1 MKPAL
6 SMPFGPLKHF
16 PIPEQALACHT
27 AALGKTGSGKTSSVK
42 AIVEQVATNGFRVCV
57 LDTIKSDW
65 WGITSSADGKR
76 PGLPFTILGGP
87 RGHLPLHSNA
97 GAAIGQLVGSGQ
109 LPLSVL
115 DMADFEAGGLQRFFC
130 DFAPALMRSAKGVL
144 YLVIEE
150 AHELAPKERAGF
162 GAENMAIHWAKKLA
176 TAGRS
181 KGIRLIVCTQR
192 TQALHNAVL
201 GSCDT
206 LIAHRLV
213 SPADQEPVLKWL
225 QSQVAN
231 KSSRDEIAQTLA
243 GLPTGTAW
251 VCAAEAEM
259 MQRVKMPLFRTYDN
273 TATPT
278 GDADSEHAVTTAA
291 VDQEQLRTIIGDAVK
306 EAEANDPKRMKL
318 EIAKLKKELAAKP
331 AEAPAVDVGGQ
342 IHQALLVRD
351 GAWMKAVD
359 RFRELAARTLD
370 TLTFMVPSPHDGPA
384 RNFPALKPMTG
395 PTIDGAVHWTKA
407 DSAKMSKQIVRAITV
422 GDSKLSKAE
431 RLILTALAQYHPK
444 PRTKVQVATL
454 TGYAHTG
461 GGFCNALSSLKT
473 AGLMT
478 GSGDSFEITET
489 GFHALG
495 DFDPLPTGGALL
507 NHWLGQ
513 LSKAERSVLEVVADE
528 WPNHLTKEQIAAQ
541 AGYASDGGGFNNA
554 LSRLRTLELI
564 KGRQEISA
572 SADLMDSP

>member
-1 MKPAL
+1 MTTKPAT
-6 SMPFGPLKHF
+6 SMPFGPLRHF
-16 PIPEQALACHT
+16 PIPDEALASHL
-27 AALGKTGSGKTSSVK
+27 AALGKTGAGKTSTVK

-65 WGITSSADGKR
+65 WGITSSADGKH

-87 RGHLPLHSNA
+87 HGHLPLHSSA
-97 GAAIGQLVGSGQ
+97 GGAIGQLVGSGQ
-109 LPLSVL
+109 LPLSII

-130 DFAPALMRSAKGVL
+130 DFAPTLMRSAKGVL

-162 GAENMAIHWAKKLA
+162 GAESMAIHWAKKLA

-201 GSCDT
+201 GSCET
-206 LIAHRLV
+206 LITHRLTT
-213 SPADQEPVLKWL
+213 PADQEPVVKWL
-225 QSQVAN
+225 NAQISDKVA
-231 KSSRDEIAQTLA
+231 RAAIASELA
-243 GLPTGTAW
+243 SLPTGTAW
-251 VCAAEAEM
+251 VCMGSASHV
-259 MQRVKMPLFRTYDN
+259 QKVKMPLFRTYDN

-278 GDADSEHAVTTAA
+278 GDSDHDHSVTTAA
-291 VDQEQLRTIIGDAVK
+291 VDKDQLRSIIGDAVK
-306 EAEANDPKRMKL
+306 EAEENDPKRMKM
-318 EIAKLKKELAAKP
+318 EIAKLRKELAAKP
-331 AEAPAVDVGGQ
+331 AAPAISQDQLKAEWSKGRREGAKQ
-342 IHQALLVRD
+342 QRDEFRKLLGKTID
-351 GAWMKAVD
+351 A
-359 RFRELAARTLD
+359 LD
-370 TLTFMVPSPHDGPA
+370 TLEGETGPSFTLPT
-384 RNFPALKPMTG
+384 TG
-395 PTIDGAVHWTKA
+395 PTLDLVPTVQWMARAT
-407 DSAKMSKQIVRAITV
+407 SAALDKRFARIYAAA
-422 GDSKLSKAE
+422 DSKLSKAE

-444 PRTKVQVATL
+444 QRTKVQVATL

-495 DFDPLPTGGALL
+495 EFDPLPTGGALL

-513 LSKAERSVLEVVADE
+513 LSKAERGILEAVAEE
-528 WPNHLTKEQIAAQ
+528 WPNTLTKEQIAAQ
-541 AGYASDGGGFNNA
+541 AGYAPDGGGFNNA

-572 SADLMDSP
+572 SDDLMDSP

>member
-1 MKPAL
+1 MLSAP

-16 PIPEQALACHT
+16 PIPERALACHM
-27 AALGKTGSGKTSSVK
+27 AALGKTGSGKTSSAK
-42 AIVEQVATNGFRVCV
+42 AIVEQVVASGFRVCV
-57 LDTIKSDW
+57 MDTIKSDW
-65 WGITSSADGKR
+65 WGITSSSDGKR

-87 RGHLPLHSNA
+87 RGHVPLHSSA
-97 GAAIGQLVGSGQ
+97 GAAMGQLVGSGQ

-130 DFAPALMRSAKGVL
+130 DFAPALMKAAKGVL

-225 QSQVAN
+225 QSQVAS
-231 KSSRDEIAQTLA
+231 KSARDDIAQTLA

-278 GDADSEHAVTTAA
+278 GDADSDHAVTTAA
-291 VDQEQLRTIIGDAVK
+291 VDQEQLRAILGDAMK
-306 EAEANDPKRMKL
+306 EAEANDPKRMKA
-318 EIAKLKKELAAKP
+318 EIAKLRKELAAKP
-331 AEAPAVDVGGQ
+331 AEAPRLDVGKA
-342 IHQALLVRD
+342 IDDALAVRD
-351 GAWMKAVD
+351 EQWEFAWD
-359 RFRELAARTLD
+359 RA
-370 TLTFMVPSPHDGPA
+370 
-384 RNFPALKPMTG
+384 
-395 PTIDGAVHWTKA
+395 
-407 DSAKMSKQIVRAITV
+407 SAKLSANIVEYLPKEKPTPIRRSVAPQQTPQTPAQSLRYPKLPTTV
-422 GDSKLSKAE
+422 GDSKLTKAE

-444 PRTKVQVATL
+444 DRTKIQVATL
-454 TGYAHTG
+454 TGYAHSG
-461 GGFCNALSSLKT
+461 GGFCNAMSSLKT
-473 AGLMT
+473 AGLIVTASDFLHMT
-478 GSGDSFEITET
+478 EE
-489 GFHALG
+489 GFNALG
-495 DFDPLPTGGALL
+495 EFEPLPTGKALL
-507 NHWLGQ
+507 NYWLGQ
-513 LSKAERSVLEVVADE
+513 LSKAERSILESLADA
-528 WPNHLTKEQIAAQ
+528 WPNELSKECVANL
-541 AGYASDGGGFNNA
+541 AGYAADGGGFNNA

-564 KGRQEISA
+564 QGRHLLKA
-572 SADLMDSP
+572 SDDLMEEG